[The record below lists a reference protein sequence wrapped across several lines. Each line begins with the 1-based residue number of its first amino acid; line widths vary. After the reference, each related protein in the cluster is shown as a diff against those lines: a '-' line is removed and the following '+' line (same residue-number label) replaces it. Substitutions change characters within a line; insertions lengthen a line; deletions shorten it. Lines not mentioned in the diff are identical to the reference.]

1 MPLVIFEN
9 GTEYANNEKPKT
21 ISKYNELNQ
30 LISSKTD
37 GLIVNNEYNA
47 EGLRI
52 SKSVENSTIDTID
65 KNYYTYEY
73 DKVIFETSTKNL
85 CKSSVECIRN
95 KLNIQRIKWRNVLLP
110 VQWTRRYNQD
120 GR

>member
-1 MPLVIFEN
+1 MCSSDLFPSHD
-9 GTEYANNEKPKT
+9 TE
-21 ISKYNELNQ
+21 
-30 LISSKTD
+30 

-73 DKVIFETSTKNL
+73 DKVIFETSTKTSANL
-85 CKSSVECIRN
+85 V
-95 KLNIQRIKWRNVLLP
+95 WNV
-110 VQWTRRYNQD
+110 
-120 GR
+120 